1 MALAFSFDLV
11 AGISLPNE
19 AGLEVR
25 IDKALENVFQTYDE
39 MGISFD
45 EQGLQDVIAG
55 LLPSLLGSGDPI
67 IIELN
72 EEALGVPLVPKV
84 LSLHPLDTTNRLLGV
99 FLKLCTDSTADEEIC
114 EAPVVADEQATKF
127 ALRPDE
133 GRRLV
138 YLDTLGLDADI
149 SHASIQMPGFKLRHA
164 FRKLPS
170 GWAASLPHTALVGT
184 HHGQLEV
191 GLTNRTITRQLTSFD
206 VRPSRIETKPVPFAN
221 LEIDRRHANQGPEVV
236 IEHQKMQ
243 DAARGPC
250 IAAGILTFALARRR
264 LFRR

>member
-11 AGISLPNE
+11 AGISLLPDE

-25 IDKALENVFQTYDE
+25 IDTIALENVFQTYDE

-72 EEALGVPLVPKV
+72 EEALGIPLVPKV

-127 ALRPDE
+127 C
-133 GRRLV
+133 
-138 YLDTLGLDADI
+138 
-149 SHASIQMPGFKLRHA
+149 
-164 FRKLPS
+164 
-170 GWAASLPHTALVGT
+170 
-184 HHGQLEV
+184 
-191 GLTNRTITRQLTSFD
+191 TS
-206 VRPSRIETKPVPFAN
+206 S
-221 LEIDRRHANQGPEVV
+221 
-236 IEHQKMQ
+236 
-243 DAARGPC
+243 
-250 IAAGILTFALARRR
+250 RRR
-264 LFRR
+264 STIGLP